1 MPYNKYDD
9 VYHTSMTSG
18 QLKQAELLLAA
29 QQAINDMFTRSTIDV
44 GQLTMHE
51 LVTGLHLLEPV
62 IAYAQPTKTGLQ
74 FRKYLIQQ
82 AINKEIKAYINRN
95 Y

>member
-1 MPYNKYDD
+1 MAYNKYDD
-9 VYHTSMTSG
+9 VYHTGMTSG
-18 QLKQAELLLAA
+18 QLKQAELLIAA
-29 QQAINDMFTRSTIDV
+29 QTAINRYFLEQPDIGNLPMDGLLI
-44 GQLTMHE
+44 
-51 LVTGLHLLEPV
+51 GLHLLPAV

-82 AINKEIKAYINRN
+82 AINKEIQAYICSK